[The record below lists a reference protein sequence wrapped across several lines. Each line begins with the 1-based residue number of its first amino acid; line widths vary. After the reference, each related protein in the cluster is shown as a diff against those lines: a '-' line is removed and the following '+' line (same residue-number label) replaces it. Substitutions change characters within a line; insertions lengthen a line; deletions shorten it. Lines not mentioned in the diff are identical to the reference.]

1 MNKKVSTLT
10 SLKTLYLEMTDS
22 EKLISDYILNNLE
35 EIYNIKIEELSQKL
49 NVSPP
54 TVFRLAKKLGFKG
67 FKDFKI
73 ELIKDIAIGMNIE
86 IEDIDSGSIEG
97 TTRNIFDKINNNLRE
112 TLSLINYDDLGKA
125 INFILK
131 AKRIIFFAVSSSI
144 SVAFDSYS
152 KFLRAGFNCF
162 FNEDTY
168 TQRVI
173 STQCTN
179 RDTAIGIS
187 FSGESIEVVECL
199 KNAKNNG
206 ASTICVTTFLNS
218 PITEYSD
225 VCLFTAPVHSYYQ
238 KIDLPSKMSQTAI
251 LDSLYLNTVLRQ
263 RKRALDYISRS
274 EEELSRYRKIF
285 KRNT

>member
-1 MNKKVSTLT
+1 MNKKVSILT
-10 SLKTLYLEMTDS
+10 SLKTLYLDMTDS
-22 EKLISDYILNNLE
+22 EKLIADYILNNPE
-35 EIYNIKIEELSQKL
+35 EIYNIKIEELSKKL

-54 TVFRLAKKLGFKG
+54 TVFRLAKKLGFEG

-73 ELIKDIAIGMNIE
+73 ELIKDMAIGINIE
-86 IEDIDSGSIEG
+86 IEDIDSESIEG
-97 TTRNIFDKINNNLRE
+97 TTRKIFDKINNNLRE

-125 INFILK
+125 VNFILK

-179 RDTAIGIS
+179 KDIAIGIS

-206 ASTICVTTFLNS
+206 ASTICVTTFLKS